1 MTALRAAIAA
11 LACTLVST
19 AALLAADEWKTITLD
34 GNPDFTIEVPT
45 VATLEPPSKD
55 PDEFMFLRAQTGK
68 GEDEL
73 FWCRVRRIDYPK
85 GTTQDNYAKAFA
97 SPHRAKLCNHD
108 GAKDWELLTSESFIH
123 NGLQAATC
131 ASIYTD
137 PKDKKRP
144 GQVKTKMMVAAPAGM
159 YVLTCTVE
167 DESLVDAGMFWKLLW
182 RDYIAHMQK
191 SFHLP
196 ANPR

>member
-1 MTALRAAIAA
+1 MIALRASIAA
-11 LACTLVST
+11 LACTLIST
-19 AALLAADEWKTITLD
+19 AALLAAEEWKTITLG

-45 VATLEPPSKD
+45 VATLEPPGKD
-55 PDEFMFLRAQTGK
+55 PDDFMFLQAQTGK

-73 FWCRVRRIDYPK
+73 LWCRARRFDFPR
-85 GTTQDNYAKAFA
+85 GGTQDTYAKALA
-97 SPHRAKLCNHD
+97 SPRRAVLCNHD
-108 GAKDWELLTSESFIH
+108 GAKDWELLTSESLIH

-144 GQVKTKMMVAAPAGM
+144 GHVKTKMLIAAPAGI
-159 YVLTCTVE
+159 YQLICTVE
-167 DESLVDAGMFWKLLW
+167 DESFFYAGLKWKLLW
-182 RDYIAHMQK
+182 RDYIARMQK

-196 ANPR
+196 Q